1 MRTDGLWQSKQKLL
15 KKKARSHN
23 HWYLIEKQCKTC
35 FWRTLW
41 ASICFICH
49 SIKYRWLPGLAF
61 SFRQLSF
68 ALPKPVCPQAFVS
81 LLRKQHWWDKSE
93 RTGTDVRQSEN
104 AKRRLETDAKK
115 IWTEVKN
122 FTVNEMIL
130 TNHYEIES
138 NNFII
143 SWLKK
148 LPNVIKSLL

>member
-1 MRTDGLWQSKQKLL
+1 MRKISFVKANKNC
-15 KKKARSHN
+15 KKEKDRPHN
-23 HWYLIEKQCKTC
+23 HWYLIEKQCKAC

-68 ALPKPVCPQAFVS
+68 ALPKPVYVCPQAFVS

-104 AKRRLETDAKK
+104 AKRQLETDAKK
-115 IWTEVKN
+115 IQTKVKN
-122 FTVNEMIL
+122 FTVNKMSL
-130 TNHYEIES
+130 TNHYEI
-138 NNFII
+138 
-143 SWLKK
+143 
-148 LPNVIKSLL
+148 